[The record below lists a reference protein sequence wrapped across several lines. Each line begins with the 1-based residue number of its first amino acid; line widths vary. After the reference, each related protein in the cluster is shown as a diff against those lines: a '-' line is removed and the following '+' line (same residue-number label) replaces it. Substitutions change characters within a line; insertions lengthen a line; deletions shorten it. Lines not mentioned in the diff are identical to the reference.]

1 MRALVCFLLM
11 MSFLYNN
18 ILLQRTATILL
29 EYHPQAKE
37 LASIL
42 LVHYA
47 PRTFVWVPAHKWR
60 LPGAENMFVQQPMK
74 PSNQNLNSVVSISI
88 VVREKAIFILTDF
101 LELLPQTMHNSN
113 PELDVVSCLQFR

>member
-1 MRALVCFLLM
+1 MRALVCCL
-11 MSFLYNN
+11 SFT

-42 LVHYA
+42 LVHYV
-47 PRTFVWVPAHKWR
+47 PRTFVCVPAPKWR

-74 PSNQNLNSVVSISI
+74 SSNQNLNSVVSISK
-88 VVREKAIFILTDF
+88 RSPGKKAIFILTDF

-113 PELDVVSCLQFR
+113 PELDVVSCLPFR

>member
-47 PRTFVWVPAHKWR
+47 PRTFVWVPAPKWR

-74 PSNQNLNSVVSISI
+74 SSNQNLNSVVSISI
-88 VVREKAIFILTDF
+88 VVREK
-101 LELLPQTMHNSN
+101 SN
-113 PELDVVSCLQFR
+113 FHIN